1 VFLSPLLIEKEKSF
15 LLREKFQLKHFS
27 SLFEKPRGKYLL
39 MNAGNENEAFKVSP
53 RVNATKG
60 FVSSNNKN

>member
-1 VFLSPLLIEKEKSF
+1 
-15 LLREKFQLKHFS
+15 
-27 SLFEKPRGKYLL
+27 
-39 MNAGNENEAFKVSP
+39 MNGGNENEAFKVSP